1 MLPIGVQPAP
11 PDAVY
16 GHHSQGVALSQPGV
30 QGVPA
35 PPAVGP
41 RGPGDADI
49 LIYARK
55 RHAGGQQ
62 LLALGFRV
70 AVRQLADSGAPLS
83 LQLVRIALCLCD
95 SYPNK
100 LKRVNCDP
108 VSQTRVCEP
117 PNKGDSPTGNAPGLT
132 RS

>member
-1 MLPIGVQPAP
+1 MGTPLQVVHVAHGVQPAP

-30 QGVPA
+30 QGVPG

-41 RGPGDADI
+41 GGPGDADI

-55 RHAGGQQ
+55 RHAGGQR

-70 AVRQLADSGAPLS
+70 ALPASSETLRSVVKTIWPRL
-83 LQLVRIALCLCD
+83 
-95 SYPNK
+95 
-100 LKRVNCDP
+100 P
-108 VSQTRVCEP
+108 VP
-117 PNKGDSPTGNAPGLT
+117 
-132 RS
+132 